1 MAKTAGKAGKAK
13 AAKLPKTKAPAAPD
27 AKIKDAK
34 MKDAKIKDAKAK
46 ADADGDLRGAS
57 TSPITFGTLGTVEAR
72 LIGDQLRGLAY
83 LSKKLALAIREKNL
97 PTPFDPAELEAIGE
111 QFYGMANAE
120 LRLAGDDGS
129 NGG

>member
-1 MAKTAGKAGKAK
+1 MAKTEGKAGKAK

-27 AKIKDAK
+27 AKMKDAK

-46 ADADGDLRGAS
+46 ADADGDLGGAS
-57 TSPITFGTLGTVEAR
+57 TSPITLGTVEAR

-83 LSKKLALAIREKNL
+83 LSKKLALAIRERNL

-111 QFYGMANAE
+111 QFYEMANG

>member
-46 ADADGDLRGAS
+46 ADADGDLGGAS
-57 TSPITFGTLGTVEAR
+57 TSPITLGTVEAR

>member
-83 LSKKLALAIREKNL
+83 LSKKLALAIRERSL

-111 QFYGMANAE
+111 QFYEMANG